1 MNPLR
6 EIRSNPRQFFPSVL
20 VVFIAALFGTAI
32 MQGIAILTAWLSAER
47 MVAESDNAQNLLR
60 VVGFT
65 FFLIALFVSALVIAN
80 TFSII
85 IAGRSRQLAL
95 LRLIGASSKRLRR
108 AASVEG
114 LLISFPSAVLAFAAS
129 TALAQATLRYL
140 GERISEPVALITPL
154 MAVPAFA
161 TIVVTWLS
169 AYLGARRITGIS
181 PIEATSQAV
190 ERRPE
195 DARASLGELA
205 ATLVLL
211 SMGLTFL
218 ISTAVGAYDHRVSIM
233 GVFIVALGSVLTF
246 VGIVVGHPWILPPI
260 QGLVG
265 RLLGRTA
272 VARLAATTIAR
283 HPTRNARTV
292 IGLVI
297 GITLIVM
304 FATAM
309 TTFRNQMLDYAHS
322 LGAEGWGGMEDVLAS
337 VIDKTMLFFL
347 GLILFS
353 VVIAVIGVANTLMLS
368 VRQRTQEIGLLMAL
382 GQTPKRV
389 RRMIAAEGLQLSV
402 TACVVAVPLGIVY
415 GWFGALTLLS
425 PLLGFFAP
433 SVPWWVIVA
442 AVLGS
447 TAAVFAA
454 SREPA
459 RAATSISPVQAL
471 ETV

>member
-32 MQGIAILTAWLSAER
+32 MQGIAILTAWLSSAKII
-47 MVAESDNAQNLLR
+47 AESETAQSLLSM
-60 VVGFT
+60 VGFT
-65 FFLIALFVSALVIAN
+65 FFLIALFVSAIVIAN

-114 LLISFPSAVLAFAAS
+114 LIISVPAALLAFAAS
-129 TALAQATLRYL
+129 TGLATAAQNYL
-140 GERISEPVALITPL
+140 GDANTEEVALLAPT
-154 MAVPAFA
+154 MAVPSLA

-190 ERRPE
+190 ESRPE
-195 DARASLGELA
+195 DARASLGGLTA
-205 ATLVLL
+205 SLVLL

-218 ISTAVGAYDHRVSIM
+218 VNAVIGAADHRISLMSV
-233 GVFIVALGSVLTF
+233 VLTALGSGLTF
-246 VGIVVGHPWILPPI
+246 LGVIIGHPWILPPLQSAI
-260 QGLVG
+260 GWLC
-265 RLLGRTA
+265 GRTA
-272 VARLAATTIAR
+272 VSRLAASTIAR

-309 TTFRNQMLDYAHS
+309 TTFRVQLVRYARS
-322 LGAEGWGGMEDVLAS
+322 LGEEGWGGLEDALAT
-337 VIDKTMLFFL
+337 VIDKLMLFAL
-347 GLILFS
+347 ALILFS
-353 VVIAVIGVANTLMLS
+353 VIIAVIGVANTLMLS

-389 RRMIAAEGLQLSV
+389 RRMIAAEGLQLSL
-402 TACVVAVPLGIVY
+402 TACVVAVPLGIGF
-415 GWFGALTLLS
+415 GWVGALTLLS
-425 PLLGFFAP
+425 PLLGLFAP
-433 SVPWWVIVA
+433 SVPWAVVI
-442 AVLGS
+442 AVIAGTLF
-447 TAAVFAA
+447 AVFVA

-471 ETV
+471 EAV

>member
-6 EIRSNPRQFFPSVL
+6 EIRTNPRQFFPSVL

-32 MQGIAILTAWLSAER
+32 MQGIAILTAWLSSEKII
-47 MVAESDNAQNLLR
+47 AESETAQNFLSMIG
-60 VVGFT
+60 VT
-65 FFLIALFVSALVIAN
+65 FFLIALFVSAIVIAN

-114 LLISFPSAVLAFAAS
+114 LIISVPAAVLAFAAS
-129 TALAQATLRYL
+129 TGLAKAAQNYL
-140 GERISEPVALITPL
+140 GNAITEEVALLTPT
-154 MAVPAFA
+154 MAVPALA
-161 TIVVTWLS
+161 TIIVTWAS

-181 PIEATSQAV
+181 PIEATSQSV
-190 ERRPE
+190 EARPE
-195 DARASLGELA
+195 DARASLGGLTA
-205 ATLVLL
+205 SLILL

-218 ISTAVGAYDHRVSIM
+218 VNSVIGAADHRISVIS
-233 GVFIVALGSVLTF
+233 VVLTAF
-246 VGIVVGHPWILPPI
+246 GSSLTFLGVIIGHPWILPPL
-260 QGLVG
+260 QSAMGWLC
-265 RLLGRTA
+265 GRTA
-272 VARLAATTIAR
+272 VSRLAASTIAR

-309 TTFRNQMLDYAHS
+309 TTFRDQLLRYARS
-322 LGAEGWGGMEDVLAS
+322 LGEEGWGGLEDALAT
-337 VIDKTMLFFL
+337 VIDKSMLFAL
-347 GLILFS
+347 ALILFS
-353 VVIAVIGVANTLMLS
+353 VIIAVIGVANTLMLS

-389 RRMIAAEGLQLSV
+389 RRMITAEGLQLSL
-402 TACVVAVPLGIVY
+402 TACAVAVPLGIGF
-415 GWFGALTLLS
+415 GWVGALTLLS
-425 PLLGFFAP
+425 PLLGLFGP
-433 SVPWWVIVA
+433 SVPWTVVIAVIVGT
-442 AVLGS
+442 LI
-447 TAAVFAA
+447 AVFIA

-459 RAATSISPVQAL
+459 RAATSISPVEAL
-471 ETV
+471 EAV